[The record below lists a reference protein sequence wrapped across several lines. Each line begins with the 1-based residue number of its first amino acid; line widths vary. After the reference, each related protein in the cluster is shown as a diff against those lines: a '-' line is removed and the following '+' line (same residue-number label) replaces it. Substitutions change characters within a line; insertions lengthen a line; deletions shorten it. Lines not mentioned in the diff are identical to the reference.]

1 MTLKDNI
8 CKVRHTVLNSKPRF
22 NKRTTREIEIEKLIT
37 SPKGSTCH
45 TSRGEP
51 QEVTW

>member
-22 NKRTTREIEIEKLIT
+22 NKRTTREIEIEKL
-37 SPKGSTCH
+37 KGSTCH